1 MCRSIKK
8 LRSTEPTPPE
18 DIEAAA
24 LQFVRKISGQRTPTK
39 KSEEAFNRAVA
50 QVSKATEAL
59 LQEMGTTPANPNA
72 LPPLPPRT
80 AAQRR
85 RDKLTAIDI
94 NATYTAREMAERQG
108 VGPFDVNRHLGILRD
123 VPEADDQA
131 FLTSLR
137 QGREETSEDLEDW
150 TE

>member
-8 LRSTEPTPPE
+8 LRNTEPAPPE

-50 QVSKATEAL
+50 QVTRATEAL

-80 AAQRR
+80 AAQRQ
-85 RDKLTAIDI
+85 RDKRIEIDF

-108 VGPFDVNRHLGILRD
+108 VGPFDVNKHFGALSDWPDDDFEEFQKELREWRREMPRD
-123 VPEADDQA
+123 V
-131 FLTSLR
+131 
-137 QGREETSEDLEDW
+137 ED
-150 TE
+150 